1 MISGNVVHLTY
12 CVSAIFH
19 NELEIEDELSEAQT
33 FSEIAQEQQE
43 SGGWASYMLLLMS
56 WNCFLCTLN
65 DELPTDRYNVEHH

>member
-1 MISGNVVHLTY
+1 VISGNVVHLTY

-43 SGGWASYMLLLMS
+43 SGG
-56 WNCFLCTLN
+56 
-65 DELPTDRYNVEHH
+65 